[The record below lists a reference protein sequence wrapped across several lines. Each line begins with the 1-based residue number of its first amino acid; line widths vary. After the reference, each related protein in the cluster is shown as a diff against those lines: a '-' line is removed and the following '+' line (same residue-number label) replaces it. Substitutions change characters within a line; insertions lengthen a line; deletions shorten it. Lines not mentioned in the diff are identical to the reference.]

1 MTDVSVVVLVVPVVA
16 LLSGSKMLVK
26 SVSKPA
32 SFTAL
37 PVIEF
42 WLVVDEVVDVEDV
55 LVPL

>member
-1 MTDVSVVVLVVPVVA
+1 VPVVA

-42 WLVVDEVVDVEDV
+42 WLVVDEVDAPADRYC
-55 LVPL
+55 